1 MHLGTAR
8 NALTLRG
15 NQENE
20 TSNLGVRGSNPF
32 RRALVGQNPWRSGR
46 PGSGEDQF
54 GEGWDDGASENRQ
67 PGTEII
73 PERDVKLGAG
83 LGEAKEGIA
92 AVATEIAASAA
103 ANLAPGDVA
112 ADVVFRSVGV

>member
-1 MHLGTAR
+1 MT
-8 NALTLRG
+8 T
-15 NQENE
+15 E
-20 TSNLGVRGSNPF
+20 TDATIMQLLKDIAER
-32 RRALVGQNPWRSGR
+32 LEGQNPWRSGR

-103 ANLAPGDVA
+103 ANLAPS
-112 ADVVFRSVGV
+112 ADISHY